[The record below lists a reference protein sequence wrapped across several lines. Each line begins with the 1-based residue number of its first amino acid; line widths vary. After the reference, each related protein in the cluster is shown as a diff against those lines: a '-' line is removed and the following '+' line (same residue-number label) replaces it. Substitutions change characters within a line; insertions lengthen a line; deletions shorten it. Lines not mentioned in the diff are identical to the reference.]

1 MSPSEVVNQEIE
13 GVKQNI
19 DVLGTPKFY
28 QFKKYRALRYWEGQ
42 LDAMMRLRFLFQVEE
57 LRKPEEV
64 AE

>member
-19 DVLGTPKFY
+19 GILGTPRFY
-28 QFKKYRALRYWEGQ
+28 QFRKYCALRYWEGQ
-42 LDAMMRLRFLFQVEE
+42 LDAMMRLQYLFQVEE
-57 LRKPEEV
+57 LRKTEEV

>member
-19 DVLGTPKFY
+19 DVLGTPRFY
-28 QFKKYRALRYWEGQ
+28 QFRKYCALRYWEGQ
-42 LDAMMRLRFLFQVEE
+42 LDAMMRLRLLFQLKE
-57 LRKPEEV
+57 LRKDEEV